1 MNNNEELLMP
11 THIAMVLDGNRRW
24 AKEKGM
30 PTLKGHQK
38 GFENIRDLTPYIF
51 DRGVKVL
58 SVYAFSEQ
66 NFNRSEEEVTY
77 LMDIFVNMFKNEC
90 EKIHKENIRIVFSG
104 RRNRLRKDVIAAME
118 EIEERT

>member
-1 MNNNEELLMP
+1 MNKENELIMP
-11 THIAMVLDGNRRW
+11 KHIAMVLDGNRRW

-51 DRGVKVL
+51 DRGVEVL

-66 NFNRSEEEVTY
+66 NFNRSEEEVSY
-77 LMDIFVNMFKNEC
+77 LMDIFVNMFK
-90 EKIHKENIRIVFSG
+90 K
-104 RRNRLRKDVIAAME
+104 
-118 EIEERT
+118 

>member
-38 GFENIRDLTPYIF
+38 GFENIRDLSLYIF
-51 DRGVKVL
+51 YRKILILLD
-58 SVYAFSEQ
+58 
-66 NFNRSEEEVTY
+66 
-77 LMDIFVNMFKNEC
+77 FVFL
-90 EKIHKENIRIVFSG
+90 I
-104 RRNRLRKDVIAAME
+104 L
-118 EIEERT
+118 